1 LIYLQRVGKVDE
13 VGRRRRSGRAAS
25 SMRRLKHVSVGAH
38 ELRLRRIIGEIDAA
52 MVVIWKGKGAV
63 GGNVN
68 ETRPRVEGEND
79 TDNGREKKEKQA
91 HSVKLTRVRSPLAAA
106 SARA

>member
-1 LIYLQRVGKVDE
+1 

-63 GGNVN
+63 GVNVN

-91 HSVKLTRVRSPLAAA
+91 HSVKLTRARSPLAAA